1 MRKIEAPTLED
12 AYMKA
17 ASELKCSVTQLKYEI
32 IQHPTSGILG
42 FMKKNAIIVADYNIE
57 EKELKKEEPKKTQ
70 ITIRPKKVVE
80 KIEEVSNN
88 KTMKDIIVKDKKKE
102 SKKEELKQSNNI
114 DENLIKNDTDILN
127 NFFDNKDKI
136 TKDKELIINEFE
148 ILDKNEDS
156 NNQELEVSIQKDIVK
171 LLSYSC
177 YNIDTVE
184 VSIEGNIVKIYLDGI
199 DTALLIGK
207 EGHRYNAFSY
217 MLFNWLQ
224 SKHNL
229 YVKLEIAQ
237 FLASQKEMIKNYI
250 QPVIEHIHKNG
261 RGKTRTLDGILSQL
275 ALEELREE
283 FPHKYVA
290 IKTSKDGNKYI
301 VINDFSSPKKNLS
314 QNEKS

>member
-1 MRKIEAPTLED
+1 
-12 AYMKA
+12 MKA
-17 ASELKCSVTQLKYEI
+17 ALELQCSVTQLKYEI

-42 FMKKNAIIVADYNIE
+42 FMKKNAIIVADCNIQ
-57 EKELKKEEPKKTQ
+57 EKEPKKEEPKKTQ
-70 ITIRPKKVVE
+70 ITIRPKKVIE
-80 KIEEVSNN
+80 KIEKPEEVSNN
-88 KTMKDIIVKDKKKE
+88 KTMKDIMVEDKVKE
-102 SKKEELKQSNNI
+102 PKKEELKQSNNI
-114 DENLIKNDTDILN
+114 DENLTKNDTDILN
-127 NFFDNKDKI
+127 NFFDNKDTS

-148 ILDKNEDS
+148 ILDTNEDS
-156 NNQELEVSIQKDIVK
+156 KNQELEVLIQKDIVE

-184 VSIEGNIVKIYLDGI
+184 VSIEENIVKIYLDGI

-224 SKHNL
+224 SKYNL

-261 RGKTRTLDGILSQL
+261 RGKTRSLDGILAQL

-301 VINDFSSPKKNLS
+301 VINDFSSPKKIL
-314 QNEKS
+314 NEKS

>member
-17 ASELKCSVTQLKYEI
+17 ALELQCSVTELKYEI
-32 IQHPTSGILG
+32 IQHPTTGILG
-42 FMKKNAIIVADYNIE
+42 FMKKNAIIVADCNMQKRE
-57 EKELKKEEPKKTQ
+57 PKEEPVKTQ
-70 ITIRPKKVVE
+70 ITIRPKKRVE
-80 KIEEVSNN
+80 KEKKIEEISKN
-88 KTMKDIIVKDKKKE
+88 KIMKDILIEDKEKLIEEKSIDKD
-102 SKKEELKQSNNI
+102 LT
-114 DENLIKNDTDILN
+114 KNDTDILN
-127 NFFDNKDKI
+127 NFFDNKDK
-136 TKDKELIINEFE
+136 KDKDVIINEFE
-148 ILDKNEDS
+148 ILDKTEDS
-156 NNQELEVSIQKDIVK
+156 NTQELEVSIQKDITE

-184 VSIEGNIVKIYLDGI
+184 VSIEDNIAKIYLDGI

-224 SKHNL
+224 SKYNL

-261 RGKTRTLDGILSQL
+261 RGKTRSLDGILAQL

-301 VINDFSSPKKNLS
+301 VINDFSSPKKNS
-314 QNEKS
+314 TQNEKS

>member
-1 MRKIEAPTLED
+1 MRKIEALTLED
-12 AYMKA
+12 AYIKA

-42 FMKKNAIIVADYNIE
+42 FMKKNAIIVADCIVQE
-57 EKELKKEEPKKTQ
+57 TEPKDEKAVKTQ
-70 ITIRPKKVVE
+70 ITIRPKKKIVKE
-80 KIEEVSNN
+80 KKIEESSST
-88 KTMKDIIVKDKKKE
+88 KTMKDILIEEKKPK
-102 SKKEELKQSNNI
+102 ELKPVKNI
-114 DENLIKNDTDILN
+114 DDSLIKNDTDILS
-127 NFFDNKDKI
+127 NFFDIDTTKV
-136 TKDKELIINEFE
+136 KDKELIINEFE
-148 ILDKNEDS
+148 ILDKNDNS

-261 RGKTRTLDGILSQL
+261 RGKTRSLDGILSQL

-314 QNEKS
+314 ENEKS